1 MKTTMRALATAAVA
15 TMVSAAPV
23 FAAPTYSDNSG
34 LLVWSFLGF
43 VAVIIVAQVLP
54 AVMMMTGIIKG
65 VCTKSTGAKA
75 NN

>member
-15 TMVSAAPV
+15 TMATVTPA
-23 FAAPTYSDNSG
+23 FAAPANTEHSG

-65 VCTKSTGAKA
+65 VCTKSTGAEA
-75 NN
+75 HN